1 MTIAVFAY
9 SRKGMQTALRSAE
22 LFSDENTTLFSPE
35 RIAEDP
41 FLPIPAPSKDF
52 YGEHFRKDEALI
64 FVGACGIAVRSIAP
78 HIRSKQSDPAVI
90 CIDEQGCFVIPI
102 LSGHIGGANRLAEKL
117 AERLGAQ
124 AVVTTATDINGKFS
138 VDDWAVR
145 HGLTITNMTRAKEI
159 SAAILEQDIGLHSM
173 LPLGSTLPSGLILKE
188 EGPFGIF
195 IGWEKREPFEKT
207 LRLIPR
213 NVHLG
218 IGCRKGTT
226 AETIGKAVR
235 TVLERYNID
244 HRALQCA
251 ASIDLKAGEPGL
263 LEFCRTEDL
272 PLYCYSAE
280 ELLAVPGEFAHS
292 DFVESITGVDNVC
305 ERAAMMHADRLI
317 IPKTVCDGVTV
328 AAAVEMKEVSFE

>member
-1 MTIAVFAY
+1 MTVH
-9 SRKGMQTALRSAE
+9 T
-22 LFSDENTTLFSPE
+22 
-35 RIAEDP
+35 
-41 FLPIPAPSKDF
+41 
-52 YGEHFRKDEALI
+52 
-64 FVGACGIAVRSIAP
+64 
-78 HIRSKQSDPAVI
+78 
-90 CIDEQGCFVIPI
+90 
-102 LSGHIGGANRLAEKL
+102 
-117 AERLGAQ
+117 
-124 AVVTTATDINGKFS
+124 
-138 VDDWAVR
+138 
-145 HGLTITNMTRAKEI
+145 AKEI

-188 EGPFGIF
+188 EGPFDIF

-213 NVHLG
+213 NMHLG
-218 IGCRKGTT
+218 IGCRKGTA

-263 LEFCRTEDL
+263 LEFCRGEDL
-272 PLYCYSAE
+272 PLSCSPCDSPVVSSCYSAE

-317 IPKTVCDGVTV
+317 IPKTVCNGVTV

>member
-1 MTIAVFAY
+1 MPDCPVVDGKFPVDVGGGGDD
-9 SRKGMQTALRSAE
+9 SLRSKAFGQ
-22 LFSDENTTLFSPE
+22 LFREPVRTADMAGEDRDHEASLFINADARGVPLFASDM
-35 RIAEDP
+35 
-41 FLPIPAPSKDF
+41 
-52 YGEHFRKDEALI
+52 
-64 FVGACGIAVRSIAP
+64 RSDRA
-78 HIRSKQSDPAVI
+78 HGNSA
-90 CIDEQGCFVIPI
+90 G
-102 LSGHIGGANRLAEKL
+102 
-117 AERLGAQ
+117 
-124 AVVTTATDINGKFS
+124 TDINGKFS

-145 HGLTITNMTRAKEI
+145 HGLTIANMTRAKEI
-159 SAAILEQDIGLHSM
+159 SAAILEQDIGLRSM

-195 IGWEKREPFEKT
+195 IGWEKYEPFEKT

-218 IGCRKGTT
+218 IGCRKGTA

-235 TVLERYNID
+235 SVLERYNID

-263 LEFCRTEDL
+263 LEFCRGEDL
-272 PLYCYSAE
+272 PLSCYSAE

-328 AAAVEMKEVSFE
+328 AAAVEMEEVSFE